1 MQEWRNWQTRRLQ
14 VPVVARSC
22 GFKSHL
28 LHYFFALRIKNWSG
42 GPIRIALMGSVKTFR
57 QGILFFQKRNNSDR
71 TFYAQ
76 YTLQKYSRKE
86 ISVIR
91 QK

>member
-1 MQEWRNWQTRRLQ
+1 MADAQASGACGRKIVWVQ
-14 VPVVARSC
+14 VPSPA
-22 GFKSHL
+22 L
-28 LHYFFALRIKNWSG
+28 FFALRIKNWSG

-57 QGILFFQKRNNSDR
+57 QGIFIFSRKENNSDR

>member
-57 QGILFFQKRNNSDR
+57 QGIFI
-71 TFYAQ
+71 FYAQ

>member
-57 QGILFFQKRNNSDR
+57 QGLF
-71 TFYAQ
+71 
-76 YTLQKYSRKE
+76 
-86 ISVIR
+86 ISVRRRCADGERKTDESQIV
-91 QK
+91 